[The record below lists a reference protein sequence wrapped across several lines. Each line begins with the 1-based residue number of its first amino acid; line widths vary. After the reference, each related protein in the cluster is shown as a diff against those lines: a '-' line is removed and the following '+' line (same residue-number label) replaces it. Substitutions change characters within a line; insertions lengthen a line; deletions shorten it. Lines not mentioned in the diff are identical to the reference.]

1 MAQQYEHTG
10 TIKKV
15 TKTSGTSKGGKDW
28 ARTEI
33 VTTWQEKGYGDKIV
47 DQYAIFNAFEDL
59 HVSESQK
66 VNIVF
71 ALGGREYNGK
81 YYGDNK
87 IVSCILVGGGKSAK
101 EESPSPYDP
110 FSKENIG
117 NKALSPDKSW
127 ENGSLD
133 SKEDPF

>member
-10 TIKKV
+10 TVKKV
-15 TKTSGTSKGGKDW
+15 TKTSGTSQGGKDW

-47 DQYAIFNAFEDL
+47 DQYAVFNAFEDL
-59 HVSESQK
+59 NVSESQK
-66 VNIVF
+66 VKITF
-71 ALGGREYNGK
+71 TLAGREYNGK

-87 IVSCILVGGGKSAK
+87 IVSCLAVGGSSTETKA
-101 EESPSPYDP
+101 YDP

-117 NKALSPDKSW
+117 NKDLSPNKDW

-133 SKEDPF
+133 SKEDLF

>member
-10 TIKKV
+10 TVKKI

-59 HVSESQK
+59 HVSEGQK
-66 VNIVF
+66 VKIVF
-71 ALGGREYNGK
+71 ALGGREYQGK

-87 IVSCILVGGGKSAK
+87 IVSCLLVGESAA
-101 EESPSPYDP
+101 PIRDP

-133 SKEDPF
+133 DLEDPF